1 MEFIAVIG
9 LLASILATLLGSVW
23 WLAQRLAHIEA
34 RLARLEETKADK
46 ADVEVI
52 RRELADKASRED
64 LRIELARKADKA
76 DIEALHMELAKKADK
91 ADVEVIRRELADKAS
106 REDVA
111 GIRHGLSSIV
121 SAASEAHRAVVDF
134 LALKGV
140 VEEGEARYLAE
151 RVKALFTVALPN
163 PLTEE
168 ELRFVRDF
176 LDRAS
181 EDPDKVTEE
190 ECERAYQIG
199 VRLFSEDFDARGY
212 QLAMAAAYVR
222 AYLVSKKV
230 REKRGGAPL

>member
-1 MEFIAVIG
+1 MEFIAIVG

-23 WLAQRLAHIEA
+23 WLAQKLAHIEA
-34 RLARLEETKADK
+34 SLARLEEAKADK
-46 ADVEVI
+46 ADVEAI
-52 RRELADKASRED
+52 RRELADKASRD
-64 LRIELARKADKA
+64 
-76 DIEALHMELAKKADK
+76 
-91 ADVEVIRRELADKAS
+91 
-106 REDVA
+106 DVA
-111 GIRHGLSSIV
+111 GIRHGLSSVV
-121 SAASEAHRAVVDF
+121 SAASEAHRAIVDF

-176 LDRAS
+176 LDRAA
-181 EDPDKVTEE
+181 EDPNKVTEE

-230 REKRGGAPL
+230 REKRSGAPL

>member
-1 MEFIAVIG
+1 MEFIAIIG

-23 WLAQRLAHIEA
+23 WLAQKLAHIEA

-46 ADVEVI
+46 ADVEAI
-52 RRELADKASRED
+52 RRELADKASRD
-64 LRIELARKADKA
+64 
-76 DIEALHMELAKKADK
+76 
-91 ADVEVIRRELADKAS
+91 
-106 REDVA
+106 DVA
-111 GIRHGLSSIV
+111 GIRHGLSSVV
-121 SAASEAHRAVVDF
+121 SAASEAHRAIVDF

-176 LDRAS
+176 LDRAA
-181 EDPDKVTEE
+181 EDPNKVTEE

-230 REKRGGAPL
+230 REKRSGAPL

>member
-1 MEFIAVIG
+1 MEFIAIIG

-23 WLAQRLAHIEA
+23 WLAQKLAHIEA
-34 RLARLEETKADK
+34 SLARLEEAKADK
-46 ADVEVI
+46 ADVEAI
-52 RRELADKASRED
+52 RRELADKP
-64 LRIELARKADKA
+64 
-76 DIEALHMELAKKADK
+76 
-91 ADVEVIRRELADKAS
+91 S

-111 GIRHGLSSIV
+111 GIRHGLSSVV
-121 SAASEAHRAVVDF
+121 SAASEAHRAIVDF

-176 LDRAS
+176 LDRAA

-230 REKRGGAPL
+230 REKRSGAPL

>member
-1 MEFIAVIG
+1 MEFIAIIG

-23 WLAQRLAHIEA
+23 WLAQKLAHIEA

-46 ADVEVI
+46 ADVE
-52 RRELADKASRED
+52 A
-64 LRIELARKADKA
+64 
-76 DIEALHMELAKKADK
+76 
-91 ADVEVIRRELADKAS
+91 IRRELADKAS

-111 GIRHGLSSIV
+111 GIRHGLSSVV
-121 SAASEAHRAVVDF
+121 SAASEAHRAIVDF

-176 LDRAS
+176 LDRAA
-181 EDPDKVTEE
+181 EDPNKVTEE

-230 REKRGGAPL
+230 REKRSGAPL